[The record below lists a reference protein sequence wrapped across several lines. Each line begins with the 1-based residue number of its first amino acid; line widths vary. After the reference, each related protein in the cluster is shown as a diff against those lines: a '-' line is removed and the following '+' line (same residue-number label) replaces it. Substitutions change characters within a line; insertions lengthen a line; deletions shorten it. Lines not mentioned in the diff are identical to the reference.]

1 MKLGYSEFIDKHKT
15 LFFSMF
21 ILFVL
26 IYFLIPNINFDS
38 SSGYISTYNESLF
51 SLSPIYLSITC
62 FRLPNY
68 FHNLYANS
76 EYAQQFNLSY
86 KEFHKDLIRFYY
98 DAILSSIFVI
108 LVLIS
113 IIIIIVLFC
122 KKKRISKL
130 IVIPHMVMIFY
141 NIAVYIFYSITYD
154 YLKLTPLNLIITLLF
169 SIPVFLYC
177 FKFQRFGKPRP
188 HKPTDKERIAELEQQ
203 VAELQKERE
212 EISL

>member
-1 MKLGYSEFIDKHKT
+1 MKLGYTDFINKHKT

-26 IYFLIPNINFDS
+26 IYLLIPNVNFDNS
-38 SSGYISTYNESLF
+38 LGYISTYNKSSF
-51 SLSPIYLSITC
+51 SLSPIYLFITC

-68 FHNLYANS
+68 FHNLYVKS

-86 KEFHKDLIRFYY
+86 KEFHNDLIRFYC

-108 LVLIS
+108 LILIS

-130 IVIPHMVMIFY
+130 IVIPYIAMIFY
-141 NIAVYIFYSITYD
+141 NIAMYIFYSITYD
-154 YLKLTPLNLIITLLF
+154 YLKLTPLNLIITLIF

-177 FKFQRFGKPRP
+177 LNFQRIGKTRE
-188 HKPTDKERIAELEQQ
+188 HKLTDKERIAELEKRIT
-203 VAELQKERE
+203 ELEGKDVK
-212 EISL
+212 